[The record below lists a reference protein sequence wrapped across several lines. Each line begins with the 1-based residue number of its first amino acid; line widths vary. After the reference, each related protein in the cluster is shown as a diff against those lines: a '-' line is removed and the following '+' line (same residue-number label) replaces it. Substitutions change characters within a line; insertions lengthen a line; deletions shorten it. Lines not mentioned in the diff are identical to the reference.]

1 MTKIPATNEELTIHL
16 LKMIPSGYR
25 WVDIVADSYFENSI
39 KEAECAKRG
48 KSQKVIIP
56 SSKSKTPQQFHT
68 FLQNSEN
75 NTHLISLI
83 KEVMK
88 KIKSEILKL
97 LKVIVYIFL
106 PTNFVN

>member
-1 MTKIPATNEELTIHL
+1 MTKIPATYEELTIHL

-25 WVDIVADSYFENSI
+25 RVDIVADSYIEISI

-83 KEVMK
+83 KEVIK